1 MARISGK
8 LTAKSLGWDRN
19 AIGTAVK
26 KVPADGG
33 RVFVG
38 RIVGNVTGLHQ
49 SMNDETGEVQ
59 TGLKGNFRGISSL
72 TETTTDAKGK
82 VTDTG
87 KPITMTAG
95 RCYLPGGIQD
105 MIEGAY
111 ADANQGDDK
120 GNTVSFA
127 VDLYAI
133 PATNKAGY
141 SYDADTVTDAA
152 SVDPL
157 DLLLQ
162 SAAAIKALP
171 GADEPAKIED
181 ANKGK

>member
-19 AIGTAVK
+19 AIGVAVA

-38 RIVGNVTGLHQ
+38 RIAGEVTGLHQ
-49 SMNDETGEVQ
+49 TMNDETGEVQ

-72 TETTTDAKGK
+72 FEKDDKGVETANR
-82 VTDTG
+82 
-87 KPITMTAG
+87 ITMTAG

-111 ADANQGDDK
+111 ASAIKDDEK
-120 GNTVSFA
+120 ATVMFT

-141 SYDADTVTDAA
+141 GYDADTVTAA
-152 SVDPL
+152 STVDPL
-157 DLLLQ
+157 DALLE

-171 GADEPAKIED
+171 GTAPAPALTDDTK
-181 ANKGK
+181 KGGK